1 MLRILWTEH
10 LINEEVLRIIKSK
23 TIANNDKEKAEI
35 SGIIMRKDVLEN
47 LRLTE
52 HVKCKRSRGK
62 AVSNL
67 LNNFEYMDQ
76 RKELQI
82 QRRFIKEQ

>member
-1 MLRILWTEH
+1 MLRILCTEH

-35 SGIIMRKDVLEN
+35 SGIIMKKDVLEN

-62 AVSNL
+62 SVSNL
-67 LNNFEYMDQ
+67 LDNF
-76 RKELQI
+76 
-82 QRRFIKEQ
+82 